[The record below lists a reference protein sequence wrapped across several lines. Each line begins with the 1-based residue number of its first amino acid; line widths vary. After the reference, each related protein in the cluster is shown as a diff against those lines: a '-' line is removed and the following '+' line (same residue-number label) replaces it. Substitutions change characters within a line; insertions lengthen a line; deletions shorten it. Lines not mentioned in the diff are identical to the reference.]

1 MFFIFKAISLG
12 FSGKTCNTIE
22 FEQCAL
28 VECATGYGKVN
39 SKQMISLQWMWNSIY
54 SLRTGRK
61 TIQLK

>member
-12 FSGKTCNTIE
+12 FSRKTFNTIE

-39 SKQMISLQWMWNSIY
+39 SEQITSLQ
-54 SLRTGRK
+54 
-61 TIQLK
+61 